1 MDPPFLRRIRHV
13 VRFEMPGEAVRKEIW
28 ESLLIPELPKGD
40 IDVGFLAKQFE
51 FSGAVIKNV
60 VLNAVFL
67 AASDDKP
74 LGMEHIIKSII
85 REYQKNGEIGCRS
98 KLDKYTYVYDS
109 EAQTDV

>member
-1 MDPPFLRRIRHV
+1 M
-13 VRFEMPGEAVRKEIW
+13 
-28 ESLLIPELPKGD
+28 
-40 IDVGFLAKQFE
+40 GFLAKQFE

-85 REYQKNGEIGCRS
+85 REYQKYGEIGCWF
-98 KLDKYTYVYDS
+98 KLDKYAYVYDS